1 MEVDMDDALS
11 WEQRREI
18 RRKKRQELLA
28 EADRLVGISSER
40 STRDY
45 SVEDDEF
52 ERERLKRRKER
63 EERRKRE
70 REELEKQLQ
79 QEEEARLEREK
90 KREERR
96 RQREIE
102 RQKMEESSDIKNYG
116 KLAIS
121 TQVSQ
126 DQVKLNDNPIEKVEE
141 IEITNASGKE
151 PKLID
156 ETEKIVVEDS
166 ATDKHEIKVEP
177 AVQQK
182 VDKLAEQCENESE
195 VVSEDVNDELIVNDG
210 TENNNTNIEDVV
222 DFKDNSKSE
231 IGDMQ
236 TLDSDEKKSE
246 ETKSIDR
253 HSVTN
258 EETADV
264 SESYTSHSEKLSLE
278 LADVSKDETVKED
291 FPKLKKVDKKLNQKP
306 TSSSENEAMKILKE
320 LKQKRQIYAEKK
332 LEENKKISD
341 DIYNRIEER
350 RTEREKLK
358 QEEEKEKQHK
368 EEVDRKYQEKLC
380 LEREAREQ
388 RRKQLEEKKQKSR
401 DPLSSTEETQ
411 LASKS
416 KNSAISQKVGQLNK
430 QIENAKLKSVA
441 VTPKMSEN
449 INSRME
455 KYSMSSYK
463 NKEKQ
468 IPTQI
473 NITKN
478 ISDTKNMW
486 KSGKVYKK
494 EEKKKTT
501 SKAILGASLNTRKNI
516 FENGKNQSHPTT
528 NKQVS
533 VGGISYRKEL
543 YLKQTEDKKENKDS
557 SHSYANQSS
566 KLKQLEKWESGHVT
580 SVKSPN
586 KVTVNLSSTGVKDKM
601 NKYKTLAQ
609 EK

>member
-1 MEVDMDDALS
+1 M
-11 WEQRREI
+11 
-18 RRKKRQELLA
+18 
-28 EADRLVGISSER
+28 G
-40 STRDY
+40 
-45 SVEDDEF
+45 
-52 ERERLKRRKER
+52 
-63 EERRKRE
+63 
-70 REELEKQLQ
+70 
-79 QEEEARLEREK
+79 
-90 KREERR
+90 

-177 AVQQK
+177 VVQQK
-182 VDKLAEQCENESE
+182 VEQCENESE

-401 DPLSSTEETQ
+401 DPL
-411 LASKS
+411 
-416 KNSAISQKVGQLNK
+416 
-430 QIENAKLKSVA
+430 
-441 VTPKMSEN
+441 
-449 INSRME
+449 
-455 KYSMSSYK
+455 
-463 NKEKQ
+463 
-468 IPTQI
+468 
-473 NITKN
+473 
-478 ISDTKNMW
+478 
-486 KSGKVYKK
+486 
-494 EEKKKTT
+494 
-501 SKAILGASLNTRKNI
+501 
-516 FENGKNQSHPTT
+516 
-528 NKQVS
+528 
-533 VGGISYRKEL
+533 
-543 YLKQTEDKKENKDS
+543 
-557 SHSYANQSS
+557 
-566 KLKQLEKWESGHVT
+566 
-580 SVKSPN
+580 
-586 KVTVNLSSTGVKDKM
+586 
-601 NKYKTLAQ
+601 
-609 EK
+609 